1 MNFIHETRD
10 ERFRKPF
17 GARPEGDRV
26 YLAVEGYG
34 WEQAESVTLHYSY
47 GLYDFASGHE
57 RLEIESLSPDEA
69 QTGMQGEPRYRWSTT
84 FRLPG
89 NACLFFYFFEITMSG
104 NRHFNLVSTADD
116 SDGSYLTE
124 EIPSVD
130 PEDRAPQFFQIT
142 VYSPKMETPAWSK
155 GAVMYQI
162 FPDRFARGADY
173 SFDKMRQAWPAPER
187 IYHADWSDDVDFLGK
202 PGYGYLAC
210 DFFGGTLQGIEENLE
225 YIAALGVDV
234 IYLNPI
240 YQARS
245 NHRYDAADYLR
256 IDPILGTNDDFRSL
270 CASAEA
276 LGLRILVDIA
286 LSHTGADSLYFN
298 RFGRYPGNGAWQEE
312 HDAGKSPYYSWYNFY
327 QRAGELVYSSWWGFP
342 DLPAVNENNLNF
354 REFILGEGGVL
365 QHWLRLGAAG
375 FRLDVSDELPDDF
388 LRDLYRMVKRE
399 DPEALIVGEVWEDA
413 TNKHSYGS
421 YRDFAL
427 GNTHDAFMNYPF
439 REAVL
444 EFFSGSISAIEFT
457 DALETLRENYP
468 PEIFANNMNL
478 LGSHDVARFMTA
490 VSKISDPGERA
501 KQVKIKLSDA
511 QRKSALARMK
521 MAVVFQTLYPG
532 MPSIYYGDE
541 LGMEGFRDPFNRRTF
556 DWGLVDVSELVHVTQ
571 KHFNRRSK
579 SAMLRHG
586 YVEMLYARGEVL
598 AFRRYSVKGEGYG
611 GETIDEPEI
620 LVLLNFSAR
629 EISYDSFNL
638 KLEKGSIAAHSYH
651 IIQGDEVET
660 FTVDLKPDH

>member
-10 ERFRKPF
+10 ERFRRPF
-17 GARPEGDRV
+17 GARPEGSKV
-26 YLAVEGYG
+26 YLAVESYG
-34 WEQAESVTLHYSY
+34 WEVAESVTLHYSY

-57 RLEIESLSPDEA
+57 RLELEALSPDEP
-69 QTGMQGEPRYRWSTT
+69 QKGMQGEPRHRWSTT
-84 FRLPG
+84 LRLPG
-89 NACLFFYFFEITMSG
+89 NACLFFYFFEIAMSG
-104 NRHFNLVSTADD
+104 ERYFHLVSTPD
-116 SDGSYLTE
+116 SSDRSYLTE

-130 PEDRAPQFFQIT
+130 PEDRAPNFFQIT
-142 VYSPKMETPAWSK
+142 VYAPQMQSPAWSK

-162 FPDRFARGADY
+162 FPDRLARGTDY
-173 SFDKMRQAWPAPER
+173 SFEKMRQAWPAPER
-187 IYHADWSDDVDFLGK
+187 IYHPDWSSDVDFLGK

-210 DFFGGTLQGIEENLE
+210 DFFGGTLQGIEEKLDH
-225 YIAALGVDV
+225 IASLGVDV

-245 NHRYDAADYLR
+245 NHRYDAADYLKV
-256 IDPILGTNDDFRSL
+256 DPILGTNEDFRNL
-270 CASAEA
+270 CETAEA
-276 LGLRILVDIA
+276 MGIRIVIDIA

-312 HDAGKSPYYSWYNFY
+312 HGEGSSPYYSWYNFY

-342 DLPAVNENNLNF
+342 DLPAVNVNNLSF
-354 REFILGEGGVL
+354 REFILGDNGVL
-365 QHWLRLGAAG
+365 QHWMHLGAAG
-375 FRLDVSDELPDDF
+375 FRLDVSDELPDEF
-388 LRDLYRMVKRE
+388 LRDLYAMVKRE
-399 DPEALIVGEVWEDA
+399 DPEALILGEVWEDA

-427 GNTHDAFMNYPF
+427 GATHDAFMNYPF

-444 EFFSGSISAIEFT
+444 QFFAGNISAIEFT
-457 DALETLRENYP
+457 DALETIRENYP

-490 VSKISDPGERA
+490 VSNIEDPGDRE

-511 QRKSALARMK
+511 QRESSLARTK
-521 MAVVFQTLYPG
+521 MAAVFQTLYPG

-556 DWGLVDVSELVHVTQ
+556 DWDLVDDNALVEVTQ
-571 KHFNRRSK
+571 KYFQRRSK
-579 SAMLRHG
+579 SSMLRYG

-598 AFRRYSVKGEGYG
+598 AFRRFSIDGKGYG
-611 GETIDEPEI
+611 GEIIDEEDI
-620 LVLLNFSAR
+620 LILLNFSGR
-629 EISYDSFNL
+629 EMSYDSFNL
-638 KLEKGSIAAHSYH
+638 PIGKGSIAAHSYH
-651 IIQGDEVET
+651 IHQGDDLDI
-660 FTVDLKPDH
+660 FTVELAVSH

>member
-17 GARPEGDRV
+17 GARPEGDKV
-26 YLAVEGYG
+26 YLAVESYG
-34 WEQAESVTLHYSY
+34 WEVAESVTLHYSY

-57 RLEIESLSPDEA
+57 RLELESLSPDEA
-69 QTGMQGEPRYRWSTT
+69 QKGMQGEPRHRWSTT
-84 FRLPG
+84 LRLPG
-89 NACLFFYFFEITMSG
+89 NACLFFYYFEITMSG
-104 NRHFNLVSTADD
+104 GRHFNLVST
-116 SDGSYLTE
+116 SDASDRSYLTE
-124 EIPSVD
+124 ELPSVD
-130 PEDRAPQFFQIT
+130 PEDRAPSFFQIT
-142 VYSPKMETPAWSK
+142 VYSPSMKSPDWSK

-173 SFDKMRQAWPAPER
+173 SFEKMREAWPAPER
-187 IYHADWSDDVDFLGK
+187 IYQKDWSSDVDFKGK

-210 DFFGGTLQGIEENLE
+210 DFFGGTLQGIEEKLDHV
-225 YIAALGVDV
+225 ASLGVDI

-245 NHRYDAADYLR
+245 NHRYDAADYLKV
-256 IDPILGTNDDFRSL
+256 DPILGTNEDFRSL
-270 CASAEA
+270 CEA
-276 LGLRILVDIA
+276 AKAHGIRIIVDIA

-298 RFGRYPGNGAWQEE
+298 RFGRYPGKGAWQEE
-312 HDAGKSPYYSWYNFY
+312 HGEGSSPFYSWYNFY

-342 DLPAVNENNLNF
+342 DLPAVNENNLSF
-354 REFILGEGGVL
+354 REYVLGQDGVL
-365 QHWLRLGAAG
+365 HHWMRLGAAG

-388 LRDLYRMVKRE
+388 LRDLYNVVKQE
-399 DPEALIVGEVWEDA
+399 DPDALIIGEVWEDA

-427 GNTHDAFMNYPF
+427 GGTHDSFMNYPF

-444 EFFSGSISAIEFT
+444 QFFAGNSSAIEFT

-490 VSKISDPGERA
+490 VSNIDDPGERA
-501 KQVKIKLSDA
+501 KQVRIRLNDT
-511 QRKSALARMK
+511 QRASSLERTK
-521 MAVVFQTLYPG
+521 MAAVFQSLYPG

-556 DWGLVDVSELVHVTQ
+556 NWDLVEGNELVEVT
-571 KHFNRRSK
+571 KKYFRRRSA
-579 SAMLRHG
+579 SSMLRHG
-586 YVEMLYARGEVL
+586 YVEMLYARGEIL
-598 AFRRYSVKGEGYG
+598 AFRRYSVDGKGYG
-611 GETIDEPEI
+611 GVVIDEPEV
-620 LVLLNFSAR
+620 LVLLNFSGR

-638 KLEKGSIAAHSYH
+638 QLKRGSIAAHSFH
-651 IIQGDEVET
+651 ILQGDEVDI
-660 FTVDLKPDH
+660 FTVDITNDH